1 MCKFCVLLCLLQT
14 NWYFSCWKFN
24 VCISSFLIILLGK
37 NSKHWMFQWKYT
49 VYWIVCKCH
58 RWLIYIPSRG
68 LMHTGAV
75 SALTWRF
82 PWPNDQM
89 TWLTD
94 DLTARLTCWQTQ
106 ALPFDGHSIPA
117 VETTGQASK
126 KQSLIIMIAA
136 RAIFS
141 LGVHMHTAPGRGHD
155 LEVSLCGFIVSLQPC
170 FLPHCIPTEL
180 LIWAFIK
187 WVHRHS
193 AGAPALVSHRPS
205 AGSKSPIYLCY
216 EGHVERTMGV
226 ALRDALRDNCLT
238 ILWDLW

>member
-1 MCKFCVLLCLLQT
+1 
-14 NWYFSCWKFN
+14 
-24 VCISSFLIILLGK
+24 
-37 NSKHWMFQWKYT
+37 
-49 VYWIVCKCH
+49 
-58 RWLIYIPSRG
+58 
-68 LMHTGAV
+68 MHTGAV
-75 SALTWRF
+75 SDQMTIPLIA
-82 PWPNDQM
+82 WPNDQM
-89 TWLTD
+89 TWLTN

-106 ALPFDGHSIPA
+106 APPFDGHSIPA
-117 VETTGQASK
+117 LETTAQTRK
-126 KQSLIIMIAA
+126 KRPLIITIAA

-141 LGVHMHTAPGRGHD
+141 PGVHMHTAPGRGHD
-155 LEVSLCGFIVSLQPC
+155 LEVSLYRFIVSLQPC
-170 FLPHCIPTEL
+170 FLPHCIPTEP